1 MRASPPRAR
10 RGAARKPPPGRA
22 SGRYGSKRL
31 GALYEISKL
40 LARFIGTVEQVVL
53 ALLTVVTREF
63 PLRSVVLIE
72 NTSSKPRAVVW
83 RAPGTRRAEL
93 RTAEARALKAFNYLT
108 RSDAPAPAAVEVSA
122 PAFARTDGEG
132 ATPPRARQGNF
143 LTCPLIISG
152 HPAFGA
158 LHLEGVHPFDEGD
171 VRFVSAIADHLAIAL
186 DLYRD
191 RVDELALRRLAETSK
206 RHAEEET
213 ASRKV
218 VEEEVRRLNE
228 ELERRV
234 MERTLQFKDTI
245 KELDAFTYSLAHDL
259 RAPLR
264 HIHGYSQLLVEG
276 ADAVSLKKYAH
287 RIMAAS
293 QGMDSLIN
301 DLLAYSRLTLE
312 KIKREPVSLDAV
324 MKRIKADLADDL
336 KQRRGRLD
344 VEEPL
349 PAVIGNAVMLN
360 QAITNLIT
368 NALKFAAP
376 GVEPRILVK
385 AERRNGRVRL
395 WVEDNGIGI
404 APKHQER
411 IFGVFQRLHKS
422 EDYPGTGI
430 GLAIVR
436 RSMERM
442 KGKAGVESEPG
453 RGSRFWLELEAEA
466 SP

>member
-1 MRASPPRAR
+1 MRA
-10 RGAARKPPPGRA
+10 AAG
-22 SGRYGSKRL
+22 YGSKRL

-72 NTSSKPRAVVW
+72 KTNAKARAVVW

-108 RSDAPAPAAVEVSA
+108 RSDVPAAAAVEVSA
-122 PAFARTDGEG
+122 PAFEHTGGEG
-132 ATPPRARQGNF
+132 APPARARQGNF
-143 LTCPLIISG
+143 LTCPLSISG

-158 LHLEGVHPFDEGD
+158 LHLEGLRPFTEHD
-171 VRFVSAIADHLAIAL
+171 VRFVTAIADQLAIAL
-186 DLYRD
+186 DLYRA
-191 RVDELALRRLAETSK
+191 RVDELALRRLAETSR
-206 RHAEEET
+206 RHAEDET

-234 MERTLQFKDTI
+234 EERTLQFKDTI

-276 ADAVSLKKYAH
+276 ADAASLNKYAR

-301 DLLAYSRLTLE
+301 DLLSYSRLTLE
-312 KIKREPVSLDAV
+312 KVKREPVSLDAV
-324 MKRIKADLADDL
+324 MKRIQAELADDL
-336 KQRRGRLD
+336 KESRGRL
-344 VEEPL
+344 EIEGPL
-349 PAVIGNAVMLN
+349 PDVIGNAVMLN
-360 QAITNLIT
+360 QALINLIS
-368 NALKFAAP
+368 NALKFSAP

-385 AERRNGRVRL
+385 AEARDGRVRL

-422 EDYPGTGI
+422 EEYPGTGI

-436 RSMERM
+436 RSMERL
-442 KGKAGVESEPG
+442 KGTAGVESEPG
-453 RGSRFWLELEAEA
+453 HGSRFWLELEKAESA
-466 SP
+466 P

>member
-1 MRASPPRAR
+1 MRAAPPRAHGKAPPR
-10 RGAARKPPPGRA
+10 RAAEK
-22 SGRYGSKRL
+22 YGSKRL

-40 LARFIGTVEQVVL
+40 LTRFIGTLEQIVL

-72 NTSSKPRAVVW
+72 KTSSKPRAVVW

-108 RSDAPAPAAVEVSA
+108 RSDVPASAAVEVNA
-122 PAFARTDGEG
+122 PAFERTGGEG
-132 ATPPRARQGNF
+132 SPPARQGNF

-158 LHLEGVHPFDEGD
+158 LHLEGVRPFDEED
-171 VRFVSAIADHLAIAL
+171 VRFVSAIADQLAIAL
-186 DLYRD
+186 DLYHARL
-191 RVDELALRRLAETSK
+191 DEVALRRLAEESK

-213 ASRKV
+213 ASRKR

-234 MERTLQFKDTI
+234 EERTLQFKDTI

-264 HIHGYSQLLVEG
+264 HIHGYSQLLVDG
-276 ADAVSLKKYAH
+276 ADAGSLKTYAH

-312 KIKREPVSLDAV
+312 KVKREPVSLDEV
-324 MKRIKADLADDL
+324 IKRVKAELADDL
-336 KQRRGRLD
+336 KERRARLD
-344 VEEPL
+344 IEEPL
-349 PAVIGNAVMLN
+349 PAVIGNATMLN

-376 GVEPRILVK
+376 GMEPRILVK
-385 AERRNGRVRL
+385 AERRDGRVRL

-404 APKHQER
+404 DPKHQER

-422 EDYPGTGI
+422 EEYPGTGI

-436 RSMERM
+436 RSMERL

-453 RGSRFWLELEAEA
+453 RGSRFWLELERAEA
-466 SP
+466 AP